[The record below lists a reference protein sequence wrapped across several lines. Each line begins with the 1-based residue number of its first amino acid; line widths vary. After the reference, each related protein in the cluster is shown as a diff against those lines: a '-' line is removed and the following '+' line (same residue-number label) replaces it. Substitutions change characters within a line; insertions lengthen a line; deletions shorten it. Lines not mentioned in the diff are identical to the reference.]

1 VTEPVPDQPR
11 ASIIMFDQAN
21 VRRTMITARV
31 CVGAFLLSLW
41 VFDVTRHFI
50 FLLLLGWLFA
60 VAMEPGI
67 EALVRRGLSRGTSS
81 AIVGIAVIVTVLV
94 LGAIFGGLF
103 FEQMVQLVKGLPGL
117 VASAVTWVNKVFH
130 TSLDSATLQAKL
142 HVSASQ
148 IAGTAGDLAGGVL
161 GVISSLT
168 SVVFDMFTVLVF
180 GFYFA
185 ADGPRMQRA
194 VAAGLAPEKQRV
206 FLNVWKITVSKTGGY
221 VVSKL
226 ILAGMSAAFHGI
238 FFWLIGVPYWLPFAL
253 FVGITAQFIPLIGTY
268 IGIILPV
275 LFTVFVHPW
284 QAVAI
289 IAFATIYQN
298 IESYVFTPRVSRRTM
313 EVSAAI
319 SLAAVFVG
327 AAIWGPIGAL
337 IGIPLAAAGVT
348 VVTTY
353 ARRYEL
359 IPELAGETAA
369 APESGAPPAPPAAA
383 TPAEA

>member
-1 VTEPVPDQPR
+1 VTEPSWDQPR
-11 ASIIMFDQAN
+11 PSIITFDQAN
-21 VRRTMITARV
+21 VRRTMITALV
-31 CVGAFLLSLW
+31 CIGAFLLSLW
-41 VFDVTRHFI
+41 VFEVTRHFI

-67 EALVRRGLSRGTSS
+67 EALGRWGLSRGTSS
-81 AIVGIAVIVTVLV
+81 AIVGVSVIVTVLV

-103 FEQMVQLVKGLPGL
+103 FEQMVQIVKGLPDL

-130 TSLDSATLQAKL
+130 TSLDSAALQAKL
-142 HVSASQ
+142 HLSASQ

-194 VAAGLAPEKQRV
+194 VAAGMAPEKQRV

-226 ILAGMSAAFHGI
+226 ILAGLSAACHGI
-238 FFWLIGVPYWLPFAL
+238 FFWAIGVPYWLPFAL

-289 IAFATIYQN
+289 IVFATIYQN

-359 IPELAGETAA
+359 IPELTETA
-369 APESGAPPAPPAAA
+369 ETSEGSQPAEPA
-383 TPAEA
+383 TPPSTAGA